1 MPYRDPE
8 KRRAYQ
14 REYRRMRRA
23 GGELHKSTLAHAL
36 GVRTSNLTRKDGVLQ
51 RLVDAEIVGR
61 DGDLVR
67 ALPAWSGALEAAR
80 QRGAEDQAGEA
91 QRTRHALERAQYAQG
106 SAPPNDIARKALAR
120 AESAHSEAQLAY
132 RAARDRARQQPRSE
146 RQDAG

>member
-106 SAPPNDIARKALAR
+106 SAPPNDIARRKALAR
-120 AESAHSEAQLAY
+120 AESAHSEAQQAY
-132 RAARDRARQQPRSE
+132 RAARGSVRNLRSE
-146 RQDAG
+146 REDAG